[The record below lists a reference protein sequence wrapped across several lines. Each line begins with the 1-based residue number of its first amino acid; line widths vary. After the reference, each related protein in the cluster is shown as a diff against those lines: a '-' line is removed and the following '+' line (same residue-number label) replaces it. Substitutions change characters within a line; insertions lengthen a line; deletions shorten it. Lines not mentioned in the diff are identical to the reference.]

1 MRRSD
6 VIYTIEQCRQSCE
19 ATNYMQLMMIL
30 AMAMGHTVGRPVM
43 RMGGGTYSY
52 GAAMRAAVCISLREK
67 SDYLQK
73 SVSVQKCR
81 ICRILASIPKD
92 WRNYMSNGNP
102 LPRMMT
108 IREIAQ
114 TGLLSEYALRLM
126 HKQGKLPSITVG
138 KKVLI
143 NFDVLLGQ
151 LQNLNGDCAEKN
163 HVLY

>member
-1 MRRSD
+1 
-6 VIYTIEQCRQSCE
+6 
-19 ATNYMQLMMIL
+19 
-30 AMAMGHTVGRPVM
+30 
-43 RMGGGTYSY
+43 
-52 GAAMRAAVCISLREK
+52 
-67 SDYLQK
+67 
-73 SVSVQKCR
+73 
-81 ICRILASIPKD
+81 
-92 WRNYMSNGNP
+92 MSNGNP